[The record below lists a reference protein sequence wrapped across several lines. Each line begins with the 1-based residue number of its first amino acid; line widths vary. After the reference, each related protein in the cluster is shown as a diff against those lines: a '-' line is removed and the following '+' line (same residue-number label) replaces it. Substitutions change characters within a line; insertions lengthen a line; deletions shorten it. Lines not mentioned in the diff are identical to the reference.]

1 MSQYFPKPFKH
12 FGGNIH
18 VEVDLFNY
26 SAKLDIQK
34 PPSNKTSRRRRGD
47 VVTTSP
53 CTSQWRHRYVSNETP
68 NDLSVERC
76 QDVSV
81 VRLHYLLLERRDDV
95 LRGHSNKVPPVRL
108 HDI

>member
-34 PPSNKTSRRRRGD
+34 PPSNKTSWRRRGD

-53 CTSQWRHRYVSNETP
+53 CTSQ
-68 NDLSVERC
+68 
-76 QDVSV
+76 
-81 VRLHYLLLERRDDV
+81 
-95 LRGHSNKVPPVRL
+95 
-108 HDI
+108 